1 MYASQLY
8 CLFSEINENLE
19 AEILELPYEGD
30 DISMFI
36 MLPLTNSAS
45 AVMDLVNKT
54 DAETLRNI
62 INIAA
67 NNTPV
72 DMSVTIPK
80 FSIDQTLK
88 LTSVSIQL

>member
-1 MYASQLY
+1 M
-8 CLFSEINENLE
+8 
-19 AEILELPYEGD
+19 ELPYEGD

-62 INIAA
+62 INISA

-72 DMSVTIPK
+72 DMTVTIPK

-88 LTSVSIQL
+88 LTSVSIQLLTFQ

>member
-1 MYASQLY
+1 M
-8 CLFSEINENLE
+8 E

-45 AVMDLVNKT
+45 AVMDLVKKT

-62 INIAA
+62 INISA

-72 DMSVTIPK
+72 DMTVTIPK

-88 LTSVSIQL
+88 LTSVSIQLLTFQ

>member
-1 MYASQLY
+1 M
-8 CLFSEINENLE
+8 E

-45 AVMDLVNKT
+45 AVMDLLNKT

-62 INIAA
+62 INISA

-72 DMSVTIPK
+72 DMTVTIPK

-88 LTSVSIQL
+88 LTSVSIQLLTFQQRLTTILKYIL

>member
-1 MYASQLY
+1 
-8 CLFSEINENLE
+8 
-19 AEILELPYEGD
+19 
-30 DISMFI
+30 MFI

-62 INIAA
+62 INISA

-72 DMSVTIPK
+72 DMTVTIPK

-88 LTSVSIQL
+88 LTSVSIQLGTFQ

>member
-1 MYASQLY
+1 
-8 CLFSEINENLE
+8 
-19 AEILELPYEGD
+19 
-30 DISMFI
+30 MFI

-62 INIAA
+62 INISA

-72 DMSVTIPK
+72 DMTVTIPK

-88 LTSVSIQL
+88 LTSVSIQLLTFQ